1 MDITPRKRQR
11 KEATISEKSLT
22 FFELPP
28 VEKIENGK
36 PVLKYKCILCD
47 QYKNGTKMGNLSN
60 HLETM
65 HPSAYST
72 ITNKKE
78 SLPIK
83 RLRILQNAVETVSV
97 NGRSFQHLLDSGYQK
112 GIRNKLKKLQ
122 EANLGI
128 NFTNRNL
135 FEVKDHLSV
144 MAEKVRAK
152 IKEEVKGRIVSL
164 MVDIVTKNKR
174 SILAISVQ
182 YIVNRK
188 LKIRSLGMIELKA
201 RHTGKYLAELAM
213 ARLQSFGIDK
223 RQILTITTDNGK
235 NVLKM
240 IRDINDTFPTFNS
253 TGDETIDTLNE
264 ALITAMNHSD
274 HNESER
280 VDNEA
285 EWVDGEI
292 ERVLNNANQTTEEE
306 ALQIWA
312 ESALHEGEILQS
324 MSSEFSDENQMWDT
338 TGVNCTA
345 HTLQIAVKESIKAM
359 SKTHQ
364 NVIELGREIVKI
376 LALESTRHDTKEQ
389 GMSYTRPQIDCT
401 TRWGSTCLMVG

>member
-11 KEATISEKSLT
+11 REATICEKSLT
-22 FFELPP
+22 FFEQPP
-28 VEKIENGK
+28 DEKIENGK
-36 PVLKYKCILCD
+36 QVLRYKCKLCD

-72 ITNKKE
+72 ITNQKE

-83 RLRILQNAVETVSV
+83 RLRILQNAVEIVSV

-128 NFTNRNL
+128 NFSNRNL
-135 FEVKDHLSV
+135 FEVKEHLSV

-152 IKEEVKGRIVSL
+152 IKDEVRERVMSL

-174 SILAISVQ
+174 SILGISVQ
-182 YIVNRK
+182 YIINGK

-201 RHTGKYLAELAM
+201 RHTGKYLAELAI
-213 ARLQSFGIDK
+213 ARLQIFGIDK

-264 ALITAMNHSD
+264 ALIAAMNHTD

-280 VDNEA
+280 VDDEA

-338 TGVNCTA
+338 TGVNCSA
-345 HTLQIAVKESIKAM
+345 HTLQLAVKESIKAM
-359 SKTHQ
+359 SKTNQ
-364 NVIELGREIVKI
+364 NVLKLGREIVKF

-401 TRWGSTCLMVG
+401 TRWGSTCMMVG